1 MFKYVNTFNLFK
13 YIKKKDW
20 FFIIIAIGF
29 IVVQV
34 WLELKMPDY
43 TKELTKIVQSGT
55 NTMTEVWKNGGMML
69 LCAAGSM
76 VSAIICSYFISQVAS
91 SFSMTLRE
99 ELFKRITSFSN
110 VEMNQFSTP
119 SLITRT
125 TNDVVQMQNFMAM
138 GVQLLFKAPIM
149 AIWAI
154 CKISATDVRWTLATI
169 ICVFIIVI
177 CVGILIAL
185 CLPRFK
191 KIQRLTDELNDR
203 TRENISGV
211 RVVRAFNAEAYQT
224 QKFENV
230 NDTITKTNLFTSKA
244 MGLLSPIMNVCM
256 NGLMIAIYFI
266 GAILINAITSND
278 FNNVVLE
285 RVNVIGNM
293 TAFSQYAIQV
303 VMAFMMLIMIFIIL
317 PRTIVSGNRIYEV
330 LKTKPSITDGKQEN
344 SLEKEGGEVEFR
356 NVSFSYNKDSLPT
369 ISNISFHVK
378 KGETLAIIGA
388 TGSGKSTIIHLIPRF
403 YDATS
408 GEVLVNGINVLDYK
422 VKDLR
427 NLVAIASQKAALFKG
442 TIKDNIT
449 YGSSTIDQER
459 MDMAL
464 DIAKAD
470 FVKDLEQGV
479 DSMVAQGGSNFSG
492 GQKQRISIA
501 RAVYK
506 NAPIIIFDDTFSA
519 LDYKTDMLVRKK
531 IKENLKDTTVIIIAQ
546 RIGTIMNADK
556 IVVLDE
562 GKIVGMGTHE
572 QLLQSCSIY
581 QEIALSQLSKEE
593 L

>member
-1 MFKYVNTFNLFK
+1 MINLFK

-110 VEMNQFSTP
+110 VEMNQFLTP

-125 TNDVVQMQNFMAM
+125 TTDVVQMQNFMAM

-191 KIQRLTDELNDR
+191 KIQKLTDELNDR